1 MLNDG
6 IPHED
11 QSGIEFLLSNHSL
24 SQDCWT
30 PLNKSEIL
38 IHEENERKQY
48 P

>member
-11 QSGIEFLLSNHSL
+11 QSGIDFLLSSRSL

-30 PLNKSEIL
+30 PINKSETRN
-38 IHEENERKQY
+38 HEANERKQC